1 MCEGESVNS
10 NGVTEVEEPS
20 PKLLRR
26 LRACPGVKWSLA
38 APAKCE
44 NTFSLVPVPAM
55 GVSGMT
61 ISTGGDHPAKIV
73 SFHCCNRAMHARLLI
88 GLVCI
93 QIIEKDN
100 NNDSITT
107 HLQALTIC
115 GAGKVIVGEAFFI
128 FNHVHGGHAN
138 SVAAVADGAGGWM
151 ALTQALTTPVK
162 ATSTFGNTTEFLCSR
177 TPPLSPTLA
186 KEVTCNLGRSLFRRQ
201 TGSKADAIDAQ
212 GDKGAETIMVVGSRD
227 VPWSTD
233 GQRVEGDADSIN
245 APWSTDRQATPWREK
260 VAAQEYDEARA
271 YTRYTQELGGVERRK
286 RLRRLP
292 RGAKR
297 RMGIHGNRGR
307 VCVKG
312 LSPRTSAARSETE
325 TVVGNNRALFRATR
339 NFTEVAALVGCKSM
353 SNIPKTS
360 YGSVQRAREVRLSAG
375 MQRALQGRVCVEE
388 LMPRASAMRPG
399 GGAVDYME
407 PCSVAWLH
415 VVGNGRA
422 RFCATR
428 NFAQV
433 AALGMQGMS
442 YTELVNREKG
452 NPKIR
457 RELSGIVGKSSTHR
471 VRESKEAHRK
481 TLSKHGGSGKARASA
496 EESRKAREEH
506 SLYQLVVGMG
516 VGVSGK
522 EGVNRRF
529 IGLAEF

>member
-1 MCEGESVNS
+1 MSA
-10 NGVTEVEEPS
+10 
-20 PKLLRR
+20 RR
-26 LRACPGVKWSLA
+26 LWIIT
-38 APAKCE
+38 KC
-44 NTFSLVPVPAM
+44 
-55 GVSGMT
+55 G
-61 ISTGGDHPAKIV
+61 
-73 SFHCCNRAMHARLLI
+73 
-88 GLVCI
+88 
-93 QIIEKDN
+93 
-100 NNDSITT
+100 
-107 HLQALTIC
+107 
-115 GAGKVIVGEAFFI
+115 
-128 FNHVHGGHAN
+128 
-138 SVAAVADGAGGWM
+138 
-151 ALTQALTTPVK
+151 
-162 ATSTFGNTTEFLCSR
+162 
-177 TPPLSPTLA
+177 
-186 KEVTCNLGRSLFRRQ
+186 
-201 TGSKADAIDAQ
+201 
-212 GDKGAETIMVVGSRD
+212 
-227 VPWSTD
+227 
-233 GQRVEGDADSIN
+233 
-245 APWSTDRQATPWREK
+245 REK
-260 VAAQEYDEARA
+260 VAVQEYDEARA

-375 MQRALQGRVCVEE
+375 MQRALQGRVYVEE
-388 LMPRASAMRPG
+388 LTPRASAMRPG

-433 AALGMQGMS
+433 AAL
-442 YTELVNREKG
+442 
-452 NPKIR
+452 
-457 RELSGIVGKSSTHR
+457 SSTHR

-481 TLSKHGGSGKARASA
+481 TLSKHGGSGKAWASA